1 MDEPRRTLAARRE
14 HSKGDGNFPDP
25 EPTTSILE
33 RPADR
38 VAEDVPKARDP
49 RSAPKGNVTKGQE
62 ERNPDLETRDDYRP
76 KLPEPR
82 TGFESAHDAADQDVV
97 PTAKP
102 ARPKARRSSSAKR
115 EVAPSPREGGA
126 RAQVRQAP
134 KDVEKSARRAA
145 VARRPQVGKRKTGTA
160 RRGDAVP
167 RTARGVVSARKAAKA
182 SRSKPRKRRT

>member
-82 TGFESAHDAADQDVV
+82 TGFESAHDAADQDAV

-102 ARPKARRSSSAKR
+102 ARPNARRSSSAKR
-115 EVAPSPREGGA
+115 EVAPSPR
-126 RAQVRQAP
+126 
-134 KDVEKSARRAA
+134 AA
-145 VARRPQVGKRKTGTA
+145 VARRPQVMKRKTGTA

-167 RTARGVVSARKAAKA
+167 RKARGAISARKAAKA
-182 SRSKPRKRRT
+182 SRAKPKKRRT